1 MKQLLNIAIVGG
13 GFAGSAA
20 ALFLHRAGHQVTL
33 YEAVDD
39 PQPVG
44 AGILLQP
51 TGMYVME
58 QLGLLDAVIAHGAVV
73 DRLRCRTTDGRTLFR
88 LAYAKRA
95 EGLYGL
101 GLHRGVLFEVLFN
114 AALADGVD
122 VRCGHRIVDVVGGG
136 MVVDDTGA
144 KLGPHD
150 LVVVA
155 DGARSQIRASDFPAA
170 LDAPYP
176 WGALWFVA
184 EDPDRIFRREL
195 FQMVE
200 HTTTMLGFLPTGRAP
215 GGTTNLTSIFWSL
228 EVKTLE
234 QWQHRMR
241 FQGIRRFTEMIARL
255 VPQAEPLVDQIR
267 HPDQVL
273 FAAYR
278 DVRLR
283 RWFARKHGTPVV
295 VIGDAAHAMS
305 PQLGQGSNLALYDAM
320 VLARSLEGAV
330 DTMTGLAAYQRARG
344 SHLGF
349 YGRVNRWVTPFFQ
362 GHSKIL
368 GFLRDVGFPIAS
380 NLPILHH
387 AMVDTM
393 AGVRRGFVYSESL
406 PLPTLPPPRDEE

>member
-1 MKQLLNIAIVGG
+1 MNIGVVGA
-13 GFAGSAA
+13 GFAGAAA
-20 ALFLHRAGHQVTL
+20 ALFLHRAGHAVTL

-58 QLGLLDAVIAHGAVV
+58 QLGLLDEVIDHGAVV
-73 DRLRCRTTDGRTLFR
+73 DRLRCRTSDGRTLFR

-101 GLHRGVLFEVLFN
+101 GLHRGVLFDVLFR
-114 AALADGVD
+114 AAVADGVE
-122 VRCGHRIVDVVGGG
+122 VRCGHRIVDLVDGGRLL
-136 MVVDDTGA
+136 DDRGESF
-144 KLGPHD
+144 GPHD

-184 EDPDRIFRREL
+184 RDPDRLFRREL

-200 HTTTMLGFLPTGRAP
+200 NTTIMLGFLPTGRAP
-215 GGTTNLTSIFWSL
+215 QGDTNLTSIFWSL
-228 EVKTLE
+228 ETSALE
-234 QWQHRMR
+234 QWHHRMR
-241 FQGIRRFTEMIARL
+241 FRGIRRFTERIARL
-255 VPQAEPLVDQIR
+255 VPRAEPLVDQIR
-267 HPDQVL
+267 HPEQVL

-283 RWFARKHGTPVV
+283 RWYARKHGTPVV

-320 VLARSLEGAV
+320 VLAQTLQDDA
-330 DTMTGLAAYQRARG
+330 MAGLRDYQRARA

-362 GHSKIL
+362 GRSKVL

-380 NLPILHH
+380 RMPILHH

-393 AGVRRGFVYSESL
+393 AGVRRGFVYGESL
-406 PLPTLPPPRDEE
+406 PLPSLPPPREDE

>member
-1 MKQLLNIAIVGG
+1 MTLNVGIVGG
-13 GFAGSAA
+13 GFAGAAA
-20 ALFLHRAGHQVTL
+20 ALFLHRGGHQVTL
-33 YEAVDD
+33 YEAVED

-58 QLGLLDAVIAHGAVV
+58 QLGLLDAVVDHGAVV
-73 DRLRCRTTDGRTLFR
+73 DRLRCRTADGRTLFQ

-101 GLHRGVLFEVLFN
+101 GLHRGVLFDVLFR
-114 AALADGVD
+114 AAVADGVD
-122 VRCGHRIVDVVGGG
+122 VRCGHEMIDLVDGG
-136 MVVDDTGA
+136 MLLDSRGRA
-144 KLGPHD
+144 SGPHD

-170 LDAPYP
+170 LDEPYP

-184 EDPDRIFRREL
+184 RDPDRIFRREL
-195 FQMVE
+195 FQCVE

-215 GGTTNLTSIFWSL
+215 HGDTNLTSIFWSL
-228 EVKTLE
+228 EASALA
-234 QWQHRMR
+234 QWHRRVR
-241 FQGIRRFTEMIARL
+241 FLGIRRFTEQIARL
-255 VPQAEPLVDQIR
+255 VPESEPLVDQIR
-267 HPDQVL
+267 SPEQVL

-283 RWFARKHGTPVV
+283 RWYARKHGTPVV

-320 VLARSLEGAV
+320 VLGECLGEGDDA
-330 DTMTGLAAYQRARG
+330 MEGLRRYQRARA

-362 GHSKIL
+362 GHSKVL
-368 GFLRDVGFPIAS
+368 GYLRDIGFPIAS

-393 AGVRRGFVYSESL
+393 AGVRRGFVYSEAL
-406 PLPTLPPPRDEE
+406 PLPKLPPPRDDE